1 MISEELMWLTSRF
14 CLDTIVSGTTGPF
27 PSYSA
32 ESRSATE
39 CRIRDGWS
47 DRVTQTDSSAAGR
60 SEQHSPAPP
69 VGGVERGGRARIS
82 SELWRKFM
90 TGGKQALNWRR
101 IMPRFSSLTTVAHFE
116 PTNKAINARIL
127 QFCGNFVRNGKLA
140 GRMDERNFLIP
151 S

>member
-14 CLDTIVSGTTGPF
+14 CLDTIVSGTTGHF
-27 PSYSA
+27 PCYSA

-39 CRIRDGWS
+39 CRIRVERQGHPNWQFS
-47 DRVTQTDSSAAGR
+47 RRPQRAAQSSA
-60 SEQHSPAPP
+60 P

>member
-1 MISEELMWLTSRF
+1 MTDKSILFRHDCNRGRRVTS
-14 CLDTIVSGTTGPF
+14 LATPPKAGPQL
-27 PSYSA
+27 SVGY
-32 ESRSATE
+32 
-39 CRIRDGWS
+39 GWS